1 MKKIICFECGSKNI
15 DPETR
20 KETRIYEGEGY
31 SFKLEV
37 DIPYCKDCGSKLY
50 DREKEQAIREKA
62 HNIIIEQ
69 RNILVK

>member
-1 MKKIICFECGSKNI
+1 MKKLICFECGSKNI

-37 DIPYCKDCGSKLY
+37 DIPYCKDCGYKLY
-50 DREKEQAIREKA
+50 DREKA
-62 HNIIIEQ
+62 HNLIIEQ